1 MLTDEAVIEAVAVK
15 EALSILK
22 DPEEANQAADI
33 KRKEAESVK
42 NKPKPIIQNRQ
53 TLRVDLTRLD
63 QFMDLV
69 SELVIHRSRLE
80 NITMEQNVLDVHEP
94 LEQVERITSE
104 LQDVVLQLRM
114 QSFSVAVQRFP
125 LMIRDLS

>member
-1 MLTDEAVIEAVAVK
+1 M
-15 EALSILK
+15 
-22 DPEEANQAADI
+22 
-33 KRKEAESVK
+33 
-42 NKPKPIIQNRQ
+42 
-53 TLRVDLTRLD
+53 
-63 QFMDLV
+63 

-94 LEQVERITSE
+94 LEQVVRITSE

-114 QSFSVAVQRFP
+114 QPFSVAVQRFP